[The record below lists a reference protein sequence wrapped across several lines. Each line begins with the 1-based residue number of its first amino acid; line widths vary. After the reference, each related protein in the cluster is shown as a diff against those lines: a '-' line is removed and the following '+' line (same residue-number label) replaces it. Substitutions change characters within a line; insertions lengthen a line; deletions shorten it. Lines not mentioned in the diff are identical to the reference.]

1 MRRLT
6 FPEQSITIHGLL
18 TPSLQCEG
26 DTPLKNR
33 RDWLYFGIIAGFAVL
48 LAFGVLINT
57 PR

>member
-1 MRRLT
+1 
-6 FPEQSITIHGLL
+6 
-18 TPSLQCEG
+18 
-26 DTPLKNR
+26 LKNR